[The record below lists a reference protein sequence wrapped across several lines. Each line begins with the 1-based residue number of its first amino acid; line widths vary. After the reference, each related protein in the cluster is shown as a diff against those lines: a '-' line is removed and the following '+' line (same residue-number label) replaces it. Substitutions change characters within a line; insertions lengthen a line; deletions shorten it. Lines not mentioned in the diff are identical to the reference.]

1 MDRTIILFLSPPF
14 YLSKESMKRI
24 AYKYRIYPNTE
35 QKVFFAKCFGCVR
48 FFYNKSLSDMNEIYK
63 STGKFKS
70 ITPASYKD
78 DYPFLKEVDSLALS
92 NAQLNRNTAF
102 KAFFSRK
109 TGFPKFKSKRNN
121 QSYTTNNQGSV
132 KFSSNN
138 RYISVP
144 KCPRIRIKKHRDFVG
159 TIKSITV
166 SRTTDNK
173 YYISLLVET
182 EIEPLKESSHMI
194 GLDLG
199 IKDLI
204 VDSNGKKYRNHKYLT
219 KSQTKLAREQRKL
232 SHMVKGSN
240 NRNKQRIK
248 IARLHKKIQ
257 NQRNDYLHKLSK
269 KIIDENQVI
278 ALEDLKVIDM
288 EHKNKLARNITDASW
303 SRLVTLLTYKA
314 NWYGRKVIKVPSNY
328 PSSQLCSICGYQN
341 SITKSLNIRKWVC
354 PECGSIHDRDI
365 NAARNILSKGI
376 EILTKD
382 GTHPDSL
389 FMLGSL
395 ESSRKKPPL
404 L

>member
-1 MDRTIILFLSPPF
+1 
-14 YLSKESMKRI
+14 MKRI

-48 FFYNKSLSDMNEIYK
+48 FFFNKSLSDMNEIYK
-63 STGKFKS
+63 STGKFKN
-70 ITPASYKD
+70 ITPASYKEG
-78 DYPFLKEVDSLALS
+78 YSFLKEVDAFALC

-102 KAFFSRK
+102 KAFFSHRS
-109 TGFPKFKSKRNN
+109 GFPKFKSKRND

-138 RYISVP
+138 RYISIP
-144 KCPRIRIKKHRDFVG
+144 KCPRIRIKKHRDFIG

-166 SRTTDNK
+166 SMTTDNK
-173 YYISLLVET
+173 YYMSLLVET
-182 EIEPLKESSHMI
+182 ETKPLNESKKMI

-204 VDSNGKKYRNHKYLT
+204 IDSNGHKYKNHKYLT
-219 KSQTKLAREQRKL
+219 KSQNKLAKEQRKL
-232 SHMVKGSN
+232 SKMVKGSS

-248 IARLHKKIQ
+248 VARLHKHIQ

-269 KIIDENQVI
+269 KIIDENQI
-278 ALEDLKVIDM
+278 ICIEDLKVKNM
-288 EHKNKLARNITDASW
+288 EQNHKLARSIVDASW
-303 SRLVTLLTYKA
+303 SRFVSVLIYKA
-314 NWYGRKVIKVPSNY
+314 DWYNRKVIKVPSTY
-328 PSSQLCSICGYQN
+328 PSSQLCSLCGYQN
-341 SITKSLNIRKWVC
+341 KEVKNLKIRKWTC
-354 PECGSIHDRDI
+354 PECGSVHDRDI
-365 NAARNILSKGI
+365 NAAKNILSKGI

-395 ESSRKKPPL
+395 EPSSKKPPL

>member
-1 MDRTIILFLSPPF
+1 
-14 YLSKESMKRI
+14 MKRK
-24 AYKYRIYPNTE
+24 AYKYRIYPNSE
-35 QKVFFAKCFGCVR
+35 QKEFFAKCFGCVR

-63 STGKFKS
+63 STGKFKN
-70 ITPASYKD
+70 ITPASYKE

-102 KAFFSRK
+102 KAFFSHK
-109 TGFPKFKSKRNN
+109 TGFPKFKSKRND

-132 KFSSNN
+132 KLSNN
-138 RYISVP
+138 DRYISIP
-144 KCPRIRIKKHRDFVG
+144 KCSRIRIKKHRDFIG
-159 TIKSITV
+159 TVKSITV

-173 YYISLLVET
+173 YYMSLLVET
-182 EIEPLKESSHMI
+182 EIESLEPSKKMI

-204 VDSNGKKYRNHKYLT
+204 VDGNGYKYKNHKYLS
-219 KSQTKLAREQRKL
+219 KSQSKLAREQRKL
-232 SHMVKGSN
+232 SKMIKGSN

-248 IARLHKKIQ
+248 IAKIHKHIQ

-278 ALEDLKVIDM
+278 ALEDLKVKDM
-288 EHKNKLARNITDASW
+288 EQNNKLARNITDASW
-303 SRLVTLLTYKA
+303 SRLVAMLTYKA
-314 NWYGRKVIKVPSNY
+314 NWYGRTIVKVPSNY
-328 PSSQLCSICGYQN
+328 PSSQLCSICGYKN
-341 SITKSLNIRKWVC
+341 SITKSLNIRKWTC
-354 PECGSIHDRDI
+354 PECGTIHDRDI

-376 EILTKD
+376 ELLTKD

-395 ESSRKKPPL
+395 ESSSKKPPTSMK
-404 L
+404 